1 MYKIIIL
8 IEPAEG
14 HFNPF
19 VPIINKFVEQ
29 GDQVVC
35 MTGSN
40 FKDRVEKTGA
50 TFHNIPTKWD
60 PEDKDIID
68 ILPELNKR
76 SGLSQIKYYLKH
88 ILFDQVPDVLN
99 ALKKILESFAADVVI
114 CDSFMIA
121 GGWMTELGGPP
132 NVRLSVLPLGL
143 PGKNIPPNGLGL
155 LPGKSFFSRLRIR
168 VLNLFFE
175 KIVFN
180 DVKRHANK
188 IRQKLNMT
196 PYKKSIF
203 NYAYKIPDLVLHTS
217 IPSFEYP
224 REEYPAN
231 FQFIGPIMINPRD
244 DYKKPEWW
252 SEMENEFPVVLVN
265 QGTIAKDHNYLIQP
279 AIEGLKNE
287 KINIIA
293 VPVKE
298 GEIQDIPEKV
308 HTESYIPFG
317 NLLPHVDVMITNGGF
332 GGTQNALAH
341 GIPIII
347 AGATED
353 KMEVAA
359 RVEYSGAGI
368 NLKKQQPTPENIKN
382 AVRKILNDSSYR
394 KKAEELKTIYE
405 KYDAPTLA
413 VKFVKKLMIKHKN
426 KILHNSVYSK

>member
-1 MYKIIIL
+1 VYKIIIL
-8 IEPAEG
+8 IEPVEG

-29 GDQVVC
+29 GYQVVC

-40 FKDRVEKTGA
+40 FKERVEKTGA

-68 ILPELNKR
+68 IFPELNKR

-88 ILFDQVPDVLN
+88 ILFDQVPEVLN
-99 ALKKILESFAADVVI
+99 ALKKILDNFSADAVI

-143 PGKNIPPNGLGL
+143 PGKNIPPNGLGM
-155 LPGKSFFSRLRIR
+155 LPGKSLFSKLRIR
-168 VLNLFFE
+168 LLNIFFE
-175 KIVFN
+175 RIVFN
-180 DVKRHANK
+180 DVKKHANK
-188 IRQKLNMT
+188 IRQQLKLT

-203 NYAYKIPDLVLHTS
+203 KYAFEIPDLILHTS

-224 REEYPAN
+224 RKEYPAN
-231 FQFIGPIMINPRD
+231 FQFIGPIMITPHD
-244 DYKKPEWW
+244 DYEKPKWW
-252 SEMENEFPVVLVN
+252 PELENGSPVVLVN
-265 QGTIAKDHNYLIQP
+265 QGTIAKDHTNLIQP

-287 KINIIA
+287 KINLIA
-293 VPVKE
+293 VPVKK
-298 GEIQDIPEKV
+298 GEIQDTPENV
-308 HTESYIPFG
+308 HTEPYIPFG

-368 NLKKQQPTPENIKN
+368 NLKKQQPTPGDIKN
-382 AVRKILNDSSYR
+382 AVRKILLDSSYR
-394 KKAEELKTIYE
+394 KKAEELRTLYAQ
-405 KYDAPTLA
+405 YDAPTLA
-413 VKFVKKLMIKHKN
+413 VGFVRDLITKHTN
-426 KILHNSVYSK
+426 ITLHN